1 MTKEAKR
8 IIEAHTKIVEDL
20 IEFYMSKLK
29 PELAKKMVWRT
40 SDEIVRVGKPFIKEG
55 IAVRNILRGRNE
67 NIMNPPVITF
77 FIKAIVESQ
86 VNMITND
93 IKAIIRHE
101 VAHLFTDNEEEAGQK
116 EKNWDIFIK

>member
-1 MTKEAKR
+1 MTKKAER
-8 IIEAHTKIVEDL
+8 IIEAHTKIVEDF

-29 PELAKKMVWRT
+29 PELAKKMVWIM
-40 SDEIVRVGKPFIKEG
+40 SDVIEGGKPFIEDGVKKRMV
-55 IAVRNILRGRNE
+55 VRASRHATF
-67 NIMNPPVITF
+67 NPPVITF
-77 FIKAIVESQ
+77 FVEAIVNSQ
-86 VNMITND
+86 LQMITND